1 MKPETARKVFL
12 GGAVFNW
19 VVASSLF
26 FIPEVLLSLFAA
38 TPTPEQS
45 LWVQQFAG
53 LVFVFGIGYYWA
65 SRDFEANVQIIRLA
79 VIGKAGVVLI
89 GLLNV
94 MSGDISWQF
103 MLPASG
109 DLCFVILFVMAL
121 KSRAVS
127 GGGFAPP
134 SDICCP

>member
-1 MKPETARKVFL
+1 MFL
-12 GGAVFNW
+12 TGAIFNW
-19 VVASSLF
+19 AVALTLF
-26 FIPEVLLSLFAA
+26 FIPEIFLNLLSV
-38 TPTPEQS
+38 TPTPQQS

-65 SRDFEANVQIIRLA
+65 SRDFEANIQIIRLA

-94 MSGDISWQF
+94 ATGDVSWQF

-109 DLCFVILFVMAL
+109 DLIFVILFIMAL
-121 KSRAVS
+121 KALPTWRS
-127 GGGFAPP
+127 GGVP
-134 SDICCP
+134 ITQLVE

>member
-1 MKPETARKVFL
+1 MTPETAGKIFL
-12 GGAVFNW
+12 GGAIFNW
-19 VVASSLF
+19 AVALTLF
-26 FIPEVLLSLFAA
+26 FIPGIFLNLLAI

-94 MSGDISWQF
+94 ATGDVSWQF

-109 DLCFVILFVMAL
+109 DLVFVILFIMAL
-121 KSRAVS
+121 KALPSWRS
-127 GGGFAPP
+127 GGVPLTQFV
-134 SDICCP
+134 D

>member
-1 MKPETARKVFL
+1 MFL

-19 VVASSLF
+19 VVALSLF
-26 FIPEVLLSLFAA
+26 FKPEVLLGLFAV
-38 TPTPEQS
+38 TPHPEQS
-45 LWVQQFAG
+45 LWIQQFAS

-65 SRDFEANVQIIRLA
+65 SRNFEANVQIIKLA

-103 MLPASG
+103 ILPASG
-109 DLCFVILFVMAL
+109 DLGFVILFIIAL
-121 KSRAVS
+121 KSL
-127 GGGFAPP
+127 PTWKLP
-134 SDICCP
+134 L

>member
-1 MKPETARKVFL
+1 MKRETVSKIFL

-19 VVASSLF
+19 IVAGSLF
-26 FIPEVLLSLFAA
+26 FIPEVLLNLFAV

-65 SRDFEANVQIIRLA
+65 SRNFEANIQIIKLA

-89 GLLNV
+89 GVLNV
-94 MSGDISWQF
+94 MSGSISWQF
-103 MLPASG
+103 MLPASA
-109 DLCFVILFVMAL
+109 DAVFVILFVMAL
-121 KSRAVS
+121 KSQPTWNP
-127 GGGFAPP
+127 G
-134 SDICCP
+134 I

>member
-1 MKPETARKVFL
+1 MKPETASNMFL
-12 GGAVFNW
+12 GGAIFNW
-19 VVASSLF
+19 AVALTLF
-26 FIPEVLLSLFAA
+26 FIPGIFLNLLAV

-94 MSGDISWQF
+94 ATGDVSWQF

-109 DLCFVILFVMAL
+109 DLIFVILFIMAL
-121 KSRAVS
+121 KALPTWRS
-127 GGGFAPP
+127 GGVT
-134 SDICCP
+134 